1 MDPSQEAPS
10 QEVLSQKVTKAFEER
25 FGTEPEAV
33 VQAPGR
39 VNLIGE
45 HTDYNDG
52 FVLPLALER
61 ATWLALRRREDSRV
75 VVRSLTRDEETFDLA
90 ALTKGE
96 GWAEY
101 LKGVAWALQE
111 DGFALSGWE
120 GVLDSDVPAGAGLSS
135 SAALELATMQAFA
148 VASGF
153 PWEPKRMA
161 RLAQRAENEW
171 VGAMTGIMD
180 QLISA
185 CAQEGSALLI
195 DCRSLET
202 RSVPIPPDSA
212 VVVMDTATRH
222 RHVDSGYNDRR
233 RQCEEAAAFFGV
245 PALRDVSVE
254 AFRARAGELP
264 EPARRRARHVVT
276 ENARTEAA
284 ARAMQVGDA
293 DTLGRLMNESHESMR
308 DDFEISSAE
317 LDLMVSLAQ
326 AEASCYGARMTG
338 GGFAGCAVALV
349 READA
354 GGFSER
360 VAARYRERTRLEPAL
375 YICRGAPGASVVSQ
389 TSAP

>member
-1 MDPSQEAPS
+1 MDLAA
-10 QEVLSQKVTKAFEER
+10 KVTSAFKEL
-25 FGTEPEAV
+25 FGIEPGAV

-61 ATWLALRRREDSRV
+61 ATYLALRRRTDGRV
-75 VVRSLTRDEETFDLA
+75 VVVSLEKGETTFDLGS
-90 ALTKGE
+90 LEKGS

-111 DGFALSGWE
+111 DGFELSGWE
-120 GVLDSDVPAGAGLSS
+120 GVLSSDVPAGSGLSS

-148 VASGF
+148 VASDF
-153 PWEPKRMA
+153 AWEPKRMA

-185 CAQEGSALLI
+185 CGEAGSALLI
-195 DCRSLET
+195 DCRNLET
-202 RSVPIPPDSA
+202 TSVPVPPNST
-212 VVVMDTATRH
+212 VVVMDTTTRH
-222 RHVDSGYNDRR
+222 RHAGGEYNERR

-245 PALRDVSVE
+245 PALRDVSME
-254 AFRARAGELP
+254 QFRAREADLP
-264 EPARRRARHVVT
+264 EPARRRARHIIT
-276 ENARTEAA
+276 ENARTVAA
-284 ARAMQVGDA
+284 AEVMQRGDA
-293 DTLGRLMNESHESMR
+293 TALGKLMNLSHVSMR
-308 DDFEISSAE
+308 DDFEISSRE

-326 AEASCYGARMTG
+326 AESSCYGARMTG

-349 READA
+349 READVSV
-354 GGFSER
+354 FLEQ
-360 VAARYRERTRLEPAL
+360 VAACYEEATGLKPTL
-375 YICRGAPGASVVSQ
+375 YVCRGAAGASVVEGYGLPDD
-389 TSAP
+389 AG

>member
-1 MDPSQEAPS
+1 MASQK
-10 QEVLSQKVTKAFEER
+10 VLSQKVAQAFRER

-45 HTDYNDG
+45 HTDYNGG

-61 ATWLALRRREDSRV
+61 ATALALRRRPGTQV
-75 VVRSLTRDEETFDLA
+75 VVRSLEKGEVVFDTA
-90 ALTKGE
+90 ALEKGN

-101 LKGVAWALQE
+101 LKGVAWALQQ
-111 DGFALSGWE
+111 DGFTLSGWE
-120 GVLDSDVPAGAGLSS
+120 GVLSSDVPAGAGLSS
-135 SAALELATMQAFA
+135 SAALELAVMQAFA

-153 PWEPKRMA
+153 AWEPKRMA

-185 CAQEGSALLI
+185 CAEEGSALLI

-202 RSVPIPPDSA
+202 RSVPIPQGSA
-212 VVVMDTATRH
+212 VVVLDTATRH

-233 RQCEEAAAFFGV
+233 RQCEEAAAFFAV
-245 PALRDVSVE
+245 PALRDVSVAQFGARE
-254 AFRARAGELP
+254 AELP
-264 EPARRRARHVVT
+264 ELARRRARHVIT
-276 ENARTEAA
+276 ENTRTEAA
-284 ARAMQVGDA
+284 ARAMEEGDA
-293 DTLGRLMNESHESMR
+293 PGLGRLMSESHTSMR
-308 DDFEISSAE
+308 DDFEISSRE

-326 AEASCYGARMTG
+326 AEGSCYGARMTG

-354 GGFSER
+354 HLFSER
-360 VAARYRERTRLEPAL
+360 VSAQYREATGLEPAL
-375 YICRGAPGASVVSQ
+375 YVCRGGAGASVVQ
-389 TSAP
+389 RQ

>member
-1 MDPSQEAPS
+1 MDLAN
-10 QEVLSQKVTKAFEER
+10 EVIQAFKER
-25 FGTEPEAV
+25 FGTVPEAV

-61 ATWLALRRREDSRV
+61 GTYLALRRRDDTQV
-75 VVRSLTRDEETFDLA
+75 VVTSLGRGETSFELTDLQR
-90 ALTKGE
+90 GD

-111 DGFALSGWE
+111 DEFTLSGWE
-120 GVLDSDVPAGAGLSS
+120 GVLASDVPAGAGLSS
-135 SAALELATMQAFA
+135 SAALELATMQAFS

-161 RLAQRAENEW
+161 QLAQRAENEW
-171 VGAMTGIMD
+171 VGALTGIMD

-185 CAQEGSALLI
+185 CGEADSALLI
-195 DCRSLET
+195 DCRSLAT
-202 RSVPIPPDSA
+202 TPVPVPDGTV

-245 PALRDVSVE
+245 PALRDVSE
-254 AFRARAGELP
+254 AQFRARESDLS
-264 EPARRRARHVVT
+264 EPTRRRARHVIT
-276 ENARTEAA
+276 ENDRTVAA
-284 ARAMQVGDA
+284 AEAMQKGDA
-293 DTLGRLMNESHESMR
+293 EKLGQLMNLSHVSMR
-308 DDFEISSAE
+308 DDFEISSSE
-317 LDLMVSLAQ
+317 LDQMVSLAQ
-326 AEASCYGARMTG
+326 AEGSCYGARMTG

-349 READA
+349 KEA
-354 GGFSER
+354 GVKRFSES
-360 VAARYRERTRLEPAL
+360 VAAAYGAATGLEPAL
-375 YICRGAPGASVVSQ
+375 YVCHGAPGASVVSQ
-389 TSAP
+389 DAASRR

>member
-1 MDPSQEAPS
+1 MDLSERVAEAFR
-10 QEVLSQKVTKAFEER
+10 AR

-61 ATWLALRRREDSRV
+61 ATCLALRRRPDTQV
-75 VVRSLTRDEETFDLA
+75 VVRSLEKGEVTFDTA
-90 ALTKGE
+90 ALQKGN

-101 LKGVAWALQE
+101 LKGVAWALSE

-120 GVLDSDVPAGAGLSS
+120 GVLSSDVPAGAGLSS
-135 SAALELATMQAFA
+135 SAALELAVMQAFA

-153 PWEPKRMA
+153 VWEPKRMA

-171 VGAMTGIMD
+171 VGALTGIMD

-185 CAQEGSALLI
+185 CAEEGSALLI

-202 RSVPIPPDSA
+202 KSVPIPQGSA

-245 PALRDVSVE
+245 PALRDVSAAQFGARE
-254 AFRARAGELP
+254 AELP
-264 EPARRRARHVVT
+264 EPARRRARHVVS

-284 ARAMQVGDA
+284 AQVMEAGDA
-293 DTLGRLMNESHESMR
+293 AALGRLMSESHESMR
-308 DDFEISSAE
+308 DDFEISSRE

-326 AEASCYGARMTG
+326 AEAACYGARMTG

-354 GGFSER
+354 QTFSER
-360 VAARYRERTRLEPAL
+360 VSAQYREATGLEPAL
-375 YICRGAPGASVVSQ
+375 YICRGAVGASVLEGG
-389 TSAP
+389 

>member
-1 MDPSQEAPS
+1 MNATEPHHADLLRQ
-10 QEVLSQKVTKAFEER
+10 VTDGFRER
-25 FGTEPEAV
+25 YGGDPEAV

-45 HTDYNDG
+45 HTEYNDG

-61 ATWLALRRREDSRV
+61 ATYLALRRRADSRV
-75 VVRSLTRDEETFDLA
+75 VVESLGRGEASFDLT
-90 ALTKGE
+90 ALERGD
-96 GWAEY
+96 GWVEY

-111 DGFALSGWE
+111 DGFALTGWE
-120 GVLDSDVPAGAGLSS
+120 GVLTSDVPGGAGLSS

-185 CAQEGSALLI
+185 CGEAGSALLI
-195 DCRSLET
+195 DCRSLDT
-202 RSVPIPPDSA
+202 KSVPIPSGTA

-222 RHVDSGYNDRR
+222 RHVDSGYNERR
-233 RQCEEAAAFFGV
+233 KSCEEAAAFFGV
-245 PALRDVSVE
+245 PALRDVDETLFLSRE
-254 AFRARAGELP
+254 AELP
-264 EPARRRARHVVT
+264 EPARRRARHIVF

-284 ARAMQVGDA
+284 AQAMVDGDA
-293 DTLGRLMNESHESMR
+293 ATLGRLMSESHTSMQG
-308 DDFEISSAE
+308 DFEISSRE
-317 LDLMVSLAQ
+317 LDQMVELAQ
-326 AEASCYGARMTG
+326 AEVACFGARMTG

-349 READA
+349 REGEVAA
-354 GGFSER
+354 FSES
-360 VAARYRERTRLEPAL
+360 VAAGYRRATGLEPAL
-375 YICRGAPGASVVSQ
+375 YVCKGAAGASVVSGG
-389 TSAP
+389 

>member
-1 MDPSQEAPS
+1 MKPATEPHHADLLRQ
-10 QEVLSQKVTKAFEER
+10 VTEGFRKR
-25 FGTEPEAV
+25 YGTDPEAV

-61 ATWLALRRREDSRV
+61 ATYLALRRRPDSTV
-75 VVRSLTRDEETFDLA
+75 KVESLGRGEASFDLST
-90 ALTKGE
+90 LERGD

-101 LKGVAWALQE
+101 LKGVAWALQG
-111 DGFALSGWE
+111 DGFTLAGWE
-120 GVLDSDVPAGAGLSS
+120 GVLTSDVPGGAGLSS

-148 VASGF
+148 VSSGF

-185 CAQEGSALLI
+185 CGEAGSALLI

-202 RSVPIPPDSA
+202 KSVPVPDGTA

-222 RHVDSGYNDRR
+222 RHVDSGYNERR
-233 RQCEEAAAFFGV
+233 KSCEEAAAFFGV
-245 PALRDVSVE
+245 PALRDVDE
-254 AFRARAGELP
+254 AGFLAREADLP
-264 EPARRRARHVVT
+264 EPARRRARHIVF

-284 ARAMQVGDA
+284 ARAMEAGDA
-293 DTLGRLMNESHESMR
+293 ALLGQLISESHTSMR
-308 DDFEISSAE
+308 DDFEISSGE
-317 LDLMVSLAQ
+317 LDQMVELAQ
-326 AEASCYGARMTG
+326 AEEACFGARMTG

-349 READA
+349 REAA
-354 GGFSER
+354 VGAFSEH
-360 VAARYRERTRLEPAL
+360 VAALYRQATGLEPAL
-375 YICRGAPGASVVSQ
+375 YVCKGAAGASVVSGG
-389 TSAP
+389 

>member
-1 MDPSQEAPS
+1 MDLTA
-10 QEVLSQKVTKAFEER
+10 KVTQAFRER

-52 FVLPLALER
+52 FVLPLALGR
-61 ATWLALRRREDSRV
+61 GTYLALRRRDDTQVVAVSR
-75 VVRSLTRDEETFDLA
+75 EKGEATFDLA
-90 ALTKGE
+90 DLKRGD

-111 DGFALSGWE
+111 DGLTLSGWE
-120 GVLDSDVPAGAGLSS
+120 GVLTSDVPAGAGLSS
-135 SAALELATMQAFA
+135 SAALELATMQAFS
-148 VASGF
+148 VVSGF

-161 RLAQRAENEW
+161 KLAQRAENEW

-185 CAQEGSALLI
+185 CGEAGSALLI

-202 RSVPIPPDSA
+202 TSVPVPAGTA

-233 RQCEEAAAFFGV
+233 RECEEAAAFFGV
-245 PALRDVSVE
+245 PALRDVSE
-254 AFRARAGELP
+254 AQFLAREAELL
-264 EPARRRARHVVT
+264 EPIRRRARHIIT
-276 ENARTEAA
+276 ENDRTEAA
-284 ARAMQVGDA
+284 AKAMQEGDA
-293 DTLGRLMNESHESMR
+293 EKLGQLMNESHISMR
-308 DDFEISSAE
+308 GDFEISSPE
-317 LDLMVSLAQ
+317 LDAVVALAQ
-326 AEASCYGARMTG
+326 TEAACYGARMTG

-349 READA
+349 REATLQT
-354 GGFSER
+354 FTEQ
-360 VAARYRERTRLEPAL
+360 VAAAYKKATGLTPAL
-375 YICRGAPGASVVSQ
+375 YVCHGAAGAAVVSGGGEVAGR
-389 TSAP
+389 S

>member
-1 MDPSQEAPS
+1 MD
-10 QEVLSQKVTKAFEER
+10 LVTKVVEAFRER
-25 FGTEPEAV
+25 FGSEPEVV

-61 ATWLALRRREDSRV
+61 ATYLALRRRTDKTV
-75 VVRSLTRDEETFDLA
+75 VAVSLEKGEASFDLS
-90 ALTKGE
+90 ALEKGN

-111 DGFALSGWE
+111 DGFRLSGWE
-120 GVLDSDVPAGAGLSS
+120 GVLSSDVPAGSGLSS

-148 VASGF
+148 VVSGF

-161 RLAQRAENEW
+161 KLAQRAENEW

-185 CAQEGSALLI
+185 CGEEGSALLI

-202 RSVPIPPDSA
+202 RSVPVPEGTA
-212 VVVMDTATRH
+212 VVVMDTSTRH

-233 RQCEEAAAFFGV
+233 RSCEEAAAFFGV
-245 PALRDVSVE
+245 PALRDVSME
-254 AFRARAGELP
+254 AFRTREGELS
-264 EPARRRARHVVT
+264 EPARRRARHVVS

-284 ARAMQVGDA
+284 AEAMGRDDA
-293 DTLGRLMNESHESMR
+293 EALGQLMSESHVSMR
-308 DDFEISSAE
+308 DDFEISSPE
-317 LDLMVSLAQ
+317 LDLMVRAAQ
-326 AEASCYGARMTG
+326 DQASCYGARMTG

-349 READA
+349 READVE
-354 GGFSER
+354 GFSER
-360 VAARYRERTRLEPAL
+360 VAAQYREATGLEPAL
-375 YICRGAPGASVVSQ
+375 YICRGAAGASVIERQS
-389 TSAP
+389 

>member
-1 MDPSQEAPS
+1 MDLVAKVVEA
-10 QEVLSQKVTKAFEER
+10 FGER
-25 FGTEPEAV
+25 FGSEPDAV

-61 ATWLALRRREDSRV
+61 ATYLALRRRADKTV
-75 VVRSLTRDEETFDLA
+75 VAVSLEKGEASFDLS
-90 ALTKGE
+90 ALEKGS

-111 DGFALSGWE
+111 DGFRLSGWE
-120 GVLDSDVPAGAGLSS
+120 GVLSSDVPAGSGLSS

-148 VASGF
+148 AASDF
-153 PWEPKRMA
+153 AWEPKRMA

-185 CAQEGSALLI
+185 CGEAGSALLI

-202 RSVPIPPDSA
+202 RSVPVPEGSA
-212 VVVMDTATRH
+212 VVVMDTSTRH
-222 RHVDSGYNDRR
+222 SHAEGSYNERRH
-233 RQCEEAAAFFGV
+233 QCEEAAAFFGV
-245 PALRDVSVE
+245 PALRDVSM
-254 AFRARAGELP
+254 AQFRAREAELS
-264 EPARRRARHVVT
+264 EPARRRARHIIS

-284 ARAMQVGDA
+284 AEAMRRDDA
-293 DTLGRLMNESHESMR
+293 AALGGLMNESHVSMR
-308 DDFEISSAE
+308 DDFEISSRE

-326 AEASCYGARMTG
+326 AEGPCYGARMTG

-349 READA
+349 AEADVNT
-354 GGFSER
+354 FTER
-360 VAARYRERTRLEPAL
+360 VAAQYREATGLEPAL
-375 YICRGAPGASVVSQ
+375 YVCRGAAGASVVQ
-389 TSAP
+389 GYAAL

>member
-1 MDPSQEAPS
+1 MNPATEPHHADLLRQ
-10 QEVLSQKVTKAFEER
+10 VTEGFRKRYGAA
-25 FGTEPEAV
+25 PEAV

-61 ATWLALRRREDSRV
+61 ATYLALRRRADSRV
-75 VVRSLTRDEETFDLA
+75 VIESLGRGEASFDLG
-90 ALTKGE
+90 ALKRGD

-120 GVLDSDVPAGAGLSS
+120 GVLTGDVPGGAGLSS

-161 RLAQRAENEW
+161 RTAQRAENEW

-185 CAQEGSALLI
+185 CGEAGSALLI

-202 RSVPIPPDSA
+202 RSVPIPPGTA

-222 RHVDSGYNDRR
+222 RHVDSGYNERR
-233 RQCEEAAAFFGV
+233 KSCEEAAAFFGV
-245 PALRDVSVE
+245 PALRDVDE
-254 AFRARAGELP
+254 ARFRSRETDLA
-264 EPARRRARHVVT
+264 EPARRRARHIVT

-284 ARAMQVGDA
+284 ARAMLAGDA
-293 DTLGRLMNESHESMR
+293 QTLGRLMSESHVSMR
-308 DDFEISSAE
+308 DDFEISSPE
-317 LDLMVSLAQ
+317 LDKMVELAQ
-326 AEASCYGARMTG
+326 AEGACYGARMTG

-349 READA
+349 REDGVAA
-354 GGFSER
+354 FSEH
-360 VAARYRERTRLEPAL
+360 VAALYRQATGLEPAL
-375 YICRGAPGASVVSQ
+375 YVCKGAAGASVVSGG
-389 TSAP
+389 

>member
-1 MDPSQEAPS
+1 MNLSD
-10 QEVLSQKVTKAFEER
+10 EVTQAFEER
-25 FGTEPEAV
+25 FGTAPEAV

-61 ATWLALRRREDSRV
+61 GTYLSLRRRDDTRV
-75 VVRSLTRDEETFDLA
+75 VVASLGRGETAFDLTD
-90 ALTKGE
+90 LQRGD

-120 GVLDSDVPAGAGLSS
+120 GVLASDVPAGAGLSS
-135 SAALELATMQAFA
+135 SAALELATMQAFS

-161 RLAQRAENEW
+161 KLAQRAENEW

-185 CAQEGSALLI
+185 CGEAGSALLI

-202 RSVPIPPDSA
+202 TSVPVPAGTAI
-212 VVVMDTATRH
+212 VVMDTATRH

-245 PALRDVSVE
+245 PALRDVSE
-254 AFRARAGELP
+254 AQFQARGADLS
-264 EPARRRARHVVT
+264 EPARRRARHIIT
-276 ENARTEAA
+276 ENNRTEAA
-284 ARAMQVGDA
+284 AEAMQKGDA
-293 DTLGRLMNESHESMR
+293 ERLGQLMNESHVSMR

-317 LDLMVSLAQ
+317 LDQMVSLAQ
-326 AEASCYGARMTG
+326 AEAACYGARMTG

-349 READA
+349 QEEATES
-354 GGFSER
+354 FTER
-360 VAARYRERTRLEPAL
+360 VAALYKEATSLEPAL
-375 YICRGAPGASVVSQ
+375 YVCHGAAGASVIRQV
-389 TSAP
+389 

>member
-1 MDPSQEAPS
+1 MDLSERVAEA
-10 QEVLSQKVTKAFEER
+10 FRER
-25 FGTEPEAV
+25 FGAEPEAV

-61 ATWLALRRREDSRV
+61 ATCLALRRRPDTQV
-75 VVRSLTRDEETFDLA
+75 VVRSLEKGEATFDAA
-90 ALTKGE
+90 ALQKGS
-96 GWAEY
+96 GWSEY

-111 DGFALSGWE
+111 DGVALSGWE
-120 GVLDSDVPAGAGLSS
+120 GVLSSDVPAGAGLSS
-135 SAALELATMQAFA
+135 SAALELAVMQAFA

-153 PWEPKRMA
+153 AWEPKRMA
-161 RLAQRAENEW
+161 RTAQRAENEW

-185 CAQEGSALLI
+185 CAEEGSALLI

-202 RSVPIPPDSA
+202 KSVPIPPGSA

-233 RQCEEAAAFFGV
+233 RQCEEAAAFFSV
-245 PALRDVSVE
+245 PALRDVSVAQFGARE
-254 AFRARAGELP
+254 AELP
-264 EPARRRARHVVT
+264 EPARRRARHVVS

-284 ARAMQVGDA
+284 ARAMEGGDA
-293 DTLGRLMNESHESMR
+293 ATLGQLMSESHESMR
-308 DDFEISSAE
+308 DDFEISSRE
-317 LDLMVSLAQ
+317 LDLMVSIAQ

-354 GGFSER
+354 QGFSER
-360 VAARYRERTRLEPAL
+360 VAAQYREATGLEPAL
-375 YICRGAPGASVVSQ
+375 YICRGAAGASVLEGG
-389 TSAP
+389 

>member
-1 MDPSQEAPS
+1 MNLA
-10 QEVLSQKVTKAFEER
+10 
-25 FGTEPEAV
+25 TEPEHAELLRQVTEGFRRRYGGDPEVV

-61 ATWLALRRREDSRV
+61 ATYLALRRRSDSRV
-75 VVRSLTRDEETFDLA
+75 VVESLGRGEDSFDLTD
-90 ALTKGE
+90 LQRGD
-96 GWAEY
+96 GWLEY

-120 GVLDSDVPAGAGLSS
+120 GVLTSDVPGGAGLSS

-153 PWEPKRMA
+153 SWDPKHMA

-171 VGAMTGIMD
+171 VGARTGIMD

-185 CAQEGSALLI
+185 CGEAGSALLI
-195 DCRSLET
+195 DCRSLAT
-202 RSVPIPPDSA
+202 QSVPIPDGTA

-222 RHVDSGYNDRR
+222 RHVDSGYNERR
-233 RQCEEAAAFFGV
+233 KSCEEAAAFFGV
-245 PALRDVSVE
+245 SALRDVDE
-254 AFRARAGELP
+254 AQFRAREAELP
-264 EPARRRARHVVT
+264 EPARRRARHVVF

-284 ARAMQVGDA
+284 AQAMLDGDA
-293 DTLGRLMNESHESMR
+293 ATLGRLMNESHVSMR
-308 DDFEISSAE
+308 DDFEISSTE
-317 LDLMVSLAQ
+317 LDKMVELAQ
-326 AEASCYGARMTG
+326 AEGSCYGARMTG

-349 READA
+349 REDGVEA
-354 GGFSER
+354 FSER
-360 VAARYRERTRLEPAL
+360 VAAKYRQATGLEPAL
-375 YICRGAPGASVVSQ
+375 YLCKGAAGASVVSGG
-389 TSAP
+389 

>member
-1 MDPSQEAPS
+1 MNPATEPHHADLLRQ
-10 QEVLSQKVTKAFEER
+10 VTEGFKKR
-25 FGTEPEAV
+25 YGGDPEAV

-61 ATWLALRRREDSRV
+61 ATYLALRRRKDTLVNIE
-75 VVRSLTRDEETFDLA
+75 SLGRGEASFDLNS
-90 ALTKGE
+90 LQRGD

-101 LKGVAWALQE
+101 LKGVAWALQG

-120 GVLDSDVPAGAGLSS
+120 GVLTSDVPGGAGLSS

-148 VASGF
+148 VSSGF

-185 CAQEGSALLI
+185 CGEAGSALLI

-202 RSVPIPPDSA
+202 KSVPVPQGTA

-222 RHVDSGYNDRR
+222 RHVDSGYNERR
-233 RQCEEAAAFFGV
+233 KSCEEAAAFFGV
-245 PALRDVSVE
+245 PALRDVDE
-254 AFRARAGELP
+254 AGFRAKEADLP
-264 EPARRRARHVVT
+264 EPTRRRARHIVF

-284 ARAMQVGDA
+284 AQAMEAGDA
-293 DTLGRLMNESHESMR
+293 ALLGQLMSESHTSMR
-308 DDFEISSAE
+308 DDFEISSPE
-317 LDLMVSLAQ
+317 LDKMVELAQ
-326 AEASCYGARMTG
+326 AEGACYGARMTG

-349 READA
+349 REED
-354 GGFSER
+354 
-360 VAARYRERTRLEPAL
+360 VAAFSKSVAAGYRQATGLEPAL
-375 YICRGAPGASVVSQ
+375 YVCRGAAGASVVSGG
-389 TSAP
+389 